1 MKRTFSSIL
10 LSLTLISGS
19 VSAFE
24 GDYELGVFQLNR
36 GEFKA
41 AIAEFEPLLKQQYAP
56 AQYQMGLVYL
66 NGWGVIKN
74 KEKALEFIKQ
84 SAEQSYPE
92 ALFNLSTIYTDGE
105 LVEQDLK
112 MAFTLM
118 KKAADKSL
126 PSAQFN
132 LGVMYANGQG
142 APKDARR
149 AAHWY
154 ELAAKQNFPLA
165 QFNLALMYYEG
176 IGVKQSHEKSYLWN
190 IIAAKSGYK
199 QAITSR
205 DMDER
210 NLSIKQIEEVRTQ
223 AEKLYS
229 QILEQV
235 DLRTK
240 ELSQKSFL

>member
-1 MKRTFSSIL
+1 MKRTLSFVL
-10 LSLTLISGS
+10 LFLTLFGGS

-41 AIAEFEPLLKQQYAP
+41 AIAEFEPLIEQQYAP
-56 AQYQMGLVYL
+56 AQYQMGLIYL
-66 NGWGVIKN
+66 NGWGVLKD
-74 KEKALEFIKQ
+74 EAKALEYIKQ
-84 SAEQSYPE
+84 AADQNYAE
-92 ALFNLSTIYTDGE
+92 ALFNLSTIYTEGE
-105 LVEQDLK
+105 LVNQDLK
-112 MAFTLM
+112 KAFTLM
-118 KKAADKSL
+118 KKAADRDL

-142 APKDARR
+142 ITKDARK

-176 IGVKQSHEKSYLWN
+176 VGVKQSHEKSYLWN

-210 NLSIKQIEEVRTQ
+210 NLSIKQIEEVREK

-240 ELSQKSFL
+240 ELTQKSLL

>member
-1 MKRTFSSIL
+1 MKKALTSLL
-10 LSLTLISGS
+10 LSTMLIGS
-19 VSAFE
+19 SAIAFE
-24 GDYELGVFQLNR
+24 GDYDLGVFQLNR

-41 AIAEFEPLLKQQYAP
+41 AIAEFEPLLEQQYAP
-56 AQYQMGLVYL
+56 AQYQMGLIYL
-66 NGWGVIKN
+66 NGWGVLKN
-74 KEKALEFIKQ
+74 EDEALKYIRMAADQ
-84 SAEQSYPE
+84 NYAE
-92 ALFNLSTIYTDGE
+92 ALFNLSTIYTEGK

-112 MAFTLM
+112 KAFMLM
-118 KKAADKSL
+118 KKAADRDL

-132 LGVMYANGQG
+132 LGVMFANGQG
-142 APKDARR
+142 TPKDARR

-176 IGVKQSHEKSYLWN
+176 IGVKQSHEKSYMWN

-199 QAITSR
+199 QAIKSR

-210 NLSIKQIEEVRTQ
+210 NLSIKQIENVREQ

-240 ELSQKSFL
+240 ELSQKTFL